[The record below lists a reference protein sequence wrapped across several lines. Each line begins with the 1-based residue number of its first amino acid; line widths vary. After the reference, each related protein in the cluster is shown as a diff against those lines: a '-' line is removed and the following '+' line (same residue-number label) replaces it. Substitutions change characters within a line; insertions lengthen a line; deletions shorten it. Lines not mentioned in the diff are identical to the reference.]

1 MGTAATPS
9 VTWPLGIDQRV
20 TGLVSSTGME
30 ATEIGRQ
37 YGSGAQRKRPSVS
50 LPLSEQL
57 TEYLNRAAFCAQ
69 IPLHPPAEIL
79 STPPRSAGRG
89 RKAPEW
95 MEEERRSRSRWH
107 LERPGTLPDPLIRL
121 GSVRRDV
128 LAQRLSD
135 LATRGRTPRVCLYT
149 HAVGGRVQEA
159 TLAKVRAQVTA
170 EGWRIKSPDVVDRIA
185 AAPAHRPGWRLVLR
199 LVRAGDIDG
208 VIVPAYDDVSQH
220 LDEYEE
226 QLDRL
231 DQLRGFLLLATPETG
246 GRQ

>member
-1 MGTAATPS
+1 MGTAATPG
-9 VTWPLGIDQRV
+9 VTWPLGIDQRAA
-20 TGLVSSTGME
+20 STGVK
-30 ATEIGRQ
+30 ATGIGRQ
-37 YGSGAQRKRPSVS
+37 YGPGVQRKRPSMP

-57 TEYLNRAAFCAQ
+57 TEYLNRAAFYAQ
-69 IPLHPPAEIL
+69 IPLHPPAGIL
-79 STPPRSAGRG
+79 STLTRPAGWG
-89 RKAPEW
+89 RKVPAW
-95 MEEERRSRSRWH
+95 MEEERLSRSRWR
-107 LERPGTLPDPLIRL
+107 LEPPGALPNPLVRL
-121 GSVRRDV
+121 GSVRRDA

-135 LATRGRTPRVCLYT
+135 LATHGRTPRVRLYS
-149 HAVGGRVQEA
+149 HAIGGRNQEA
-159 TLAKVRAQVTA
+159 TLAKVRVQVTA
-170 EGWRIKSPDVVDRIA
+170 EGWKVKGPDVVDRIA

-208 VIVPAYDDVSQH
+208 VVVPAYDDVSQH